1 MRTSNEL
8 KTILIEVKIQE
19 IMPLFCKQ
27 CNERRYPIFQITEKL
42 TLWLC
47 EKCDNYVDPKD
58 VIVRE
63 RTKSEKDEMDAKID
77 NFKKTVVLTGE
88 KMKRRKGVN

>member
-1 MRTSNEL
+1 
-8 KTILIEVKIQE
+8 
-19 IMPLFCKQ
+19 MPLFCKQ
-27 CNERRYPIFQITEKL
+27 CNERRLPIFQRTENI

-47 EKCDNYVDPKD
+47 EKCNNYVDPKD
-58 VIVRE
+58 IIIRE
-63 RTKSEKDEMDAKID
+63 RTKSEKDEADAKID

>member
-1 MRTSNEL
+1 M
-8 KTILIEVKIQE
+8 
-19 IMPLFCKQ
+19 
-27 CNERRYPIFQITEKL
+27 

-58 VIVRE
+58 VIIRE
-63 RTKSEKDEMDAKID
+63 RTKAEKDEMDAKID

>member
-1 MRTSNEL
+1 
-8 KTILIEVKIQE
+8 
-19 IMPLFCKQ
+19 MPLFCKQ
-27 CNERRYPIFQITEKL
+27 CNGRRLPIFQRTENI

-47 EKCDNYVDPKD
+47 EKCENYTDPKD
-58 VIVRE
+58 IIIRE
-63 RTKSEKDEMDAKID
+63 RTKLEKDESDAKID

>member
-1 MRTSNEL
+1 
-8 KTILIEVKIQE
+8 
-19 IMPLFCKQ
+19 MPLFCKQ
-27 CNERRYPIFQITEKL
+27 CNERRLPIFQRTENI

-47 EKCDNYVDPKD
+47 EKCDNYADPND
-58 VIVRE
+58 VIIRE
-63 RTKSEKDEMDAKID
+63 RTKSEKDEADAKID